1 MSLFV
6 QRSDVTEFRKR
17 FRFIALAMA
26 LLFLALLGRLFQ
38 LQILE
43 TDDNKAIARENI
55 VRRST
60 LATTRGIIRDRT
72 GKVLAAS
79 RPAYNIYVVPRVS
92 TW

>member
-26 LLFLALLGRLFQ
+26 LLFIALLARLFQ
-38 LQILE
+38 LQIIE
-43 TDDNKAIARENI
+43 TDENKAIARENI
-55 VRRST
+55 VRRNT

-79 RPAYNIYVVPRVS
+79 RPA
-92 TW
+92 